1 MFPCV
6 FDSLMAQHVVRE
18 RVRPED
24 VLQRVSKHRLFP
36 QAEASIRL
44 RIPDI
49 QKNFN
54 LGLQVRL
61 PHANTQLSNPKQVKG
76 VQVVVSN
83 FKGAKPVRRHGSHT
97 DPV

>member
-1 MFPCV
+1 
-6 FDSLMAQHVVRE
+6 MAQHVVGE

-44 RIPDI
+44 CIPDI

-61 PHANTQLSNPKQVKG
+61 PHTNTQLSNPKHVKG
-76 VQVVVSN
+76 V
-83 FKGAKPVRRHGSHT
+83 
-97 DPV
+97 